1 MTSREKNRRI
11 LIAAGIA
18 LLVVL
23 FLWFAFPVVFFAFL
37 PFIIAA
43 VIAKIIEPAVNFLN
57 KKIHLPRRVA
67 SFFLVLL
74 SISLLSWGIVSIAD
88 KLWEEITTLL
98 DNREKITSVVVQLF
112 DNIQNFVKG
121 KFGFD
126 FSGFLKESF
135 DPAEMSKQL
144 NLGVSET
151 IMPLLQS
158 TVSAAKA
165 VPSIIVFIVALVLG
179 TYFISSDERFY
190 DRFFSL
196 MPKRVQDYVGGF
208 KNEMG
213 FALIGY
219 IKAQLTLMLITFL
232 ELLVGF
238 FIIGGDVANYALLL
252 ALCISILDALPIFG
266 TGTVF
271 IPWTIYSFLTG
282 NIRLGISTLVLYGI
296 CFIVRQLLEPRIVG
310 ERIGVHP
317 LVTLMAIY
325 VGLKFSGVLGMF
337 VGIFIVIFVKYL
349 MQSGILADLWSFI
362 TTGQIRKKENTCEEA
377 EE

>member
-135 DPAEMSKQL
+135 DPAEMSK
-144 NLGVSET
+144 
-151 IMPLLQS
+151 
-158 TVSAAKA
+158 
-165 VPSIIVFIVALVLG
+165 
-179 TYFISSDERFY
+179 
-190 DRFFSL
+190 
-196 MPKRVQDYVGGF
+196 
-208 KNEMG
+208 
-213 FALIGY
+213 
-219 IKAQLTLMLITFL
+219 
-232 ELLVGF
+232 
-238 FIIGGDVANYALLL
+238 
-252 ALCISILDALPIFG
+252 
-266 TGTVF
+266 
-271 IPWTIYSFLTG
+271 
-282 NIRLGISTLVLYGI
+282 
-296 CFIVRQLLEPRIVG
+296 
-310 ERIGVHP
+310 
-317 LVTLMAIY
+317 
-325 VGLKFSGVLGMF
+325 
-337 VGIFIVIFVKYL
+337 
-349 MQSGILADLWSFI
+349 
-362 TTGQIRKKENTCEEA
+362 
-377 EE
+377 

>member
-238 FIIGGDVANYALLL
+238 
-252 ALCISILDALPIFG
+252 S
-266 TGTVF
+266 
-271 IPWTIYSFLTG
+271 
-282 NIRLGISTLVLYGI
+282 
-296 CFIVRQLLEPRIVG
+296 
-310 ERIGVHP
+310 
-317 LVTLMAIY
+317 
-325 VGLKFSGVLGMF
+325 
-337 VGIFIVIFVKYL
+337 
-349 MQSGILADLWSFI
+349 
-362 TTGQIRKKENTCEEA
+362 
-377 EE
+377 